1 MGAAKSDI
9 EYVFKVN
16 LKAAR
21 RIFRTLALRGDQTL
35 DDLHNAIFE
44 AFDRFDP
51 HLYSFYFPK
60 APGRRRTAGP
70 RPTEYTSAQMFDDPS
85 RFDAAATRL
94 DKLRLKPGKKFDYL
108 FDFGDEWW
116 HEGTVVAV
124 NRADPQGKY
133 WEIRQSQGESPPQY
147 EEEYDDE

>member
-1 MGAAKSDI
+1 MDAAKSDN

-16 LKAAR
+16 LKGAR
-21 RIFRTLALRGDQTL
+21 RVFRMIALRGDQTL
-35 DDLHNAIFE
+35 DDLHEAIFV

-60 APGRRRTAGP
+60 APGRQRTAGP
-70 RPTEYTSAQMFDDPS
+70 EPKEYTSGQMFDDPS
-85 RFDAAATRL
+85 RFEAAETRL
-94 DKLRLKPGKKFDYL
+94 DELRLRPGKQFEYL

-124 NRADPQGKY
+124 NRAMPLASY
-133 WEIRQSQGESPPQY
+133 PEIRQSQGESPAQY
-147 EEEYDDE
+147 ELDDE